1 MWVERNYQVVGI
13 KTVITNQ
20 TNMGTHTE
28 SYPSHFWQFEKRE
41 ENEKNGWVGGL
52 KNSKDRQIED

>member
-28 SYPSHFWQFEKRE
+28 SYPSHFWQFEKTQSQAKKSFWDRE
-41 ENEKNGWVGGL
+41 E
-52 KNSKDRQIED
+52 D